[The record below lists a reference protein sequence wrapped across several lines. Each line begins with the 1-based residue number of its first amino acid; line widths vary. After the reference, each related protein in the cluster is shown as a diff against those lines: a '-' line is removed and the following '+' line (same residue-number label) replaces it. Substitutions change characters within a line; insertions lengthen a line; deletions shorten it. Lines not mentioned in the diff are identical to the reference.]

1 MQHLRALAID
11 ALGLVAPRSVAIQD
25 WRLLI
30 SLQALRGL
38 VAFYVLYSLINGKTY
53 LQQEVPHG
61 TISNIGTS
69 TEYFDGLVDKHAFHA
84 SGDGATTI
92 VTASNGVSRTFDL
105 MPCSDAT
112 AIDAAYKFNR
122 SFGFE
127 FDHLMCAFLDSDE
140 LVREFPSGGIF
151 VTTHVYYKLVY
162 RNYLSGGS
170 AATCAADTSGLTV
183 GGNPIFTNEGVP
195 HTVPLRK
202 KLGDVCYY
210 SKEFSYLPVAPEAI
224 EIRIDHTYD
233 TASGVKAGTNPPV
246 YVRRAGSDVDIKT
259 FAAGESVRLTVEE
272 ILEAVGVDL
281 DKRYAEIDS
290 VNELFGQGVDAANTP
305 KIRTGGMR
313 VIAKMLYYNYNLDG
327 KRSATGSHEPYAVL
341 ELTPRLAWTTLG
353 QDVTHRVPSEGELA
367 EPVSFGSGNSGRPK
381 DNYYS
386 DWERYGIYVE
396 VSSAGIIA
404 TFNLVYF
411 VNVLV
416 SGLVLFGVSQILCIL
431 MATTCFGAR
440 SKMYSRM
447 LYERTHFERNIAAYG
462 VQAIIAAQIFKN
474 SGKTDALTVD
484 DLTDLLESA
493 FSQSKDAE
501 KGANVVV
508 DAKRAFSR
516 DELKQMAYYIIRS
529 GNFEAVEKYQEKR
542 LHLGVDEVHD
552 KTINMNEFIDL
563 ATSGA
568 IDVPLV
574 KSIIHSNGV
583 GQIEDSTPSP
593 AAAA

>member
-1 MQHLRALAID
+1 M
-11 ALGLVAPRSVAIQD
+11 
-25 WRLLI
+25 
-30 SLQALRGL
+30 
-38 VAFYVLYSLINGKTY
+38 
-53 LQQEVPHG
+53 
-61 TISNIGTS
+61 
-69 TEYFDGLVDKHAFHA
+69 
-84 SGDGATTI
+84 
-92 VTASNGVSRTFDL
+92 
-105 MPCSDAT
+105 
-112 AIDAAYKFNR
+112 
-122 SFGFE
+122 
-127 FDHLMCAFLDSDE
+127 
-140 LVREFPSGGIF
+140 
-151 VTTHVYYKLVY
+151 
-162 RNYLSGGS
+162 
-170 AATCAADTSGLTV
+170 
-183 GGNPIFTNEGVP
+183 
-195 HTVPLRK
+195 
-202 KLGDVCYY
+202 
-210 SKEFSYLPVAPEAI
+210 
-224 EIRIDHTYD
+224 
-233 TASGVKAGTNPPV
+233 
-246 YVRRAGSDVDIKT
+246 
-259 FAAGESVRLTVEE
+259 
-272 ILEAVGVDL
+272 
-281 DKRYAEIDS
+281 
-290 VNELFGQGVDAANTP
+290 
-305 KIRTGGMR
+305 
-313 VIAKMLYYNYNLDG
+313 
-327 KRSATGSHEPYAVL
+327 
-341 ELTPRLAWTTLG
+341 
-353 QDVTHRVPSEGELA
+353 
-367 EPVSFGSGNSGRPK
+367 
-381 DNYYS
+381 
-386 DWERYGIYVE
+386 
-396 VSSAGIIA
+396 
-404 TFNLVYF
+404 
-411 VNVLV
+411 NVLV

-529 GNFEAVEKYQEKR
+529 GNFEAVEKYTEKR